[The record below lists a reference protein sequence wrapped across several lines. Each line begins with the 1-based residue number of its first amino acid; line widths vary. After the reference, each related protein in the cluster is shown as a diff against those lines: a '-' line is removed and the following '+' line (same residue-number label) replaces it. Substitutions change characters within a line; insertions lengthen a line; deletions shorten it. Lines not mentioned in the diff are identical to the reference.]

1 MPHARSILIAT
12 GNPGKYREIVA
23 VLSEPITA
31 GDLSVKWT
39 MLRDLGL
46 EIAEPVE
53 DQSTFAG
60 NAALKA
66 MHYAKAAGMWTLAD
80 DSGLAVDALDG
91 APGVLSARYAD
102 APQDLPRAQRDRANN
117 QKLIAALNGVS
128 PEKRTARFHC
138 ALAISDGER
147 IIATAEGTF
156 EGRIIDDARGSNG
169 FGYDPHFYIPSLDQ
183 TAAELPA
190 EQKNRL
196 SHRGQALQKLCAI
209 LPGLLTGT

>member
-31 GDLSVKWT
+31 GDVSVKWA

-53 DQSTFAG
+53 DQPTFAG

-66 MHYAKAAGMWTLAD
+66 MHYAKMTGMWTLAD

-91 APGVLSARYAD
+91 APGVFSARYAD
-102 APQDLPRAQRDRANN
+102 ASQDLPRVERDRANN
-117 QKLIAALNGVS
+117 QKLIVALSGV
-128 PEKRTARFHC
+128 PLEKRTARFHC

-147 IIATAEGTF
+147 IIATAKGTF
-156 EGRIIDDARGSNG
+156 EGRIIDEARGVNG
-169 FGYDPHFYIPSLDQ
+169 FGYDPHFYIPSLDK

-196 SHRGQALQKLCAI
+196 SHRGQALQRLRAI
-209 LPGLLTGT
+209 LPGLLADD